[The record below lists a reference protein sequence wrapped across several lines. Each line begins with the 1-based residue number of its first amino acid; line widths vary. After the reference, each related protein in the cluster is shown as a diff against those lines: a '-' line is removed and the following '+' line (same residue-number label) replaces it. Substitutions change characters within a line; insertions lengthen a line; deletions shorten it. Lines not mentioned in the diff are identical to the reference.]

1 MMARVK
7 ICGIFR
13 KCDTDYVNAAMP
25 DYAGFVFYPRSHRY
39 VTDEAAQA
47 LRSSIDRHIATVG
60 VFVDEPREHM
70 LSLLDSGII
79 NIIQLHGHETDD
91 DIAAIRRERPGI
103 EIWKAFKIRGADD
116 AETAEKSKADRILL
130 DNGYGTGE
138 RFEWSYIKGIDRPF
152 ILAGGLSCEN
162 IDEAMD
168 KISPWGV
175 DVSSGVETDGV
186 KDFRKIRLITSAAKR
201 R

>member
-1 MMARVK
+1 MARVK

-13 KCDTDYVNAAMP
+13 ECDADYVNAAMP
-25 DYAGFVFYPRSHRY
+25 DYAGFVFYPKSRRY
-39 VTDEAAQA
+39 VTDETAQA
-47 LRSSIDRHIATVG
+47 LRRRIDRRIATVG
-60 VFVDEPREHM
+60 VFVDEPIEHM
-70 LSLLDSGII
+70 LSLWDNGII

-91 DIAAIRRERPGI
+91 DIAAVRRERPGI
-103 EIWKAFKIRGADD
+103 EIWKAFKIRSAED
-116 AETAEKSKADRILL
+116 AAAAEKSKADRILL

-138 RFEWSYIKGIDRPF
+138 RFEWSYLRGIDRPF

-162 IDEAMD
+162 IDEALVG
-168 KISPWGV
+168 ISPWGV

-186 KDFRKIRLITSAAKR
+186 KDFEKIRLITAAAKR